1 MKEKISEMLDDE
13 LNDIDHQHLI
23 HKLREDAELRTVWER
38 YHLMRAAIRRELD
51 VMVSPALADRIA
63 SDIREESR
71 PGTPFTARIPR
82 MTRYLAGMAVAAS
95 VAAVAIINLQPV
107 SPLKTPAVLTAGG
120 AKQENVAAVSA
131 DPKQSQQNTLNSYL
145 VEHSQFAPSAGM
157 NGMMSNIRIVGYS
170 GSQPKGDNK

>member
-13 LNDIDHQHLI
+13 LNDIDHQQLI
-23 HKLREDAELRTVWER
+23 HRLREDAELRTVWER

-51 VMVSPALADRIA
+51 IMVSPALADRIA
-63 SDIREESR
+63 SGIREESR
-71 PGTPFTARIPR
+71 PGIPFTSRIPR

-95 VAAVAIINLQPV
+95 VAAVAIINLQSV
-107 SPLKTPAVLTAGG
+107 SLPKAPADLTAGG
-120 AKQENVAAVSA
+120 VKQEKLAAASTGA
-131 DPKQSQQNTLNSYL
+131 RQPQQNTLNSYL

-170 GSQPKGDNK
+170 GSQPKSDNK